1 MEFPAVLNF
10 EWENLDR
17 VSQIFPKMFVA
28 ASS

>member
-1 MEFPAVLNF
+1 MEFPEVLNF
-10 EWENLDR
+10 EWENLDQ

>member
-10 EWENLDR
+10 EWENLDG
-17 VSQIFPKMFVA
+17 VSQIFPKTFVA